1 MKYKVTVRRLAVQEL
16 VLDVEADSE
25 QKAEEK
31 ALSEAPNHDFGGTE
45 KEADY
50 TVELITKENGEDTWI
65 SR

>member
-45 KEADY
+45 KDANY
-50 TVELITKENGEDTWI
+50 TVELVEED
-65 SR
+65 